1 MNCANHPQNPVVAY
15 CRTCGKPVCS
25 NCTRQVMG
33 VIYCENCLA
42 ERVSGSAPP
51 PSALPYQAVY
61 RVPVQPLAG
70 PNPALAGI
78 LAAFF
83 PFGVGAVY
91 CAQYAKGLA
100 HLIIFVLL
108 IIGAHHSPNDSA
120 LAIIFGLGIAAFYFY
135 QLIDAIKS
143 AKALQLG
150 QPAPDP
156 FGLGSMFTTGE
167 RHELPAGVPTGAVIL
182 IVLGVLFLLHNLGPW
197 YLAFDTIWPI
207 LLIALG
213 AWLFAKRR
221 VAPEERHR
229 SLTGP
234 AVLVTI
240 GALWLINNLHGPS
253 GWSTWPLI
261 LLVLGVIQLV
271 ERGYLGGQGL
281 APPPPPPPSPP
292 TSPSEPQPP
301 REVNTEVN
309 NG

>member
-1 MNCANHPQNPVVAY
+1 
-15 CRTCGKPVCS
+15 
-25 NCTRQVMG
+25 
-33 VIYCENCLA
+33 
-42 ERVSGSAPP
+42 
-51 PSALPYQAVY
+51 
-61 RVPVQPLAG
+61 
-70 PNPALAGI
+70 LAGI

-108 IIGAHHSPNDSA
+108 IVGASHSSSDA
-120 LAIIFGLGIAAFYFY
+120 MGTIFGLSIAAFYFY

-150 QPAPDP
+150 QPPPDP

-234 AVLVTI
+234 AVLVTV

-253 GWSTWPLI
+253 GMSTWPIVLLI
-261 LLVLGVIQLV
+261 LGVIQLV
-271 ERGYLGGQGL
+271 ERGYLGGQPL

-292 TSPSEPQPP
+292 ASPSEPEPP
-301 REVNTEVN
+301 PEVNTEVN
-309 NG
+309 HG